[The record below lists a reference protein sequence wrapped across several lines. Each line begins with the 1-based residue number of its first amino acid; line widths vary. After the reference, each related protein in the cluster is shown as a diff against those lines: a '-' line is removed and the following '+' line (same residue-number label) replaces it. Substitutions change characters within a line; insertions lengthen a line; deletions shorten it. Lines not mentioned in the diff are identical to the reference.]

1 MGTFVY
7 ISGNHICY
15 MGLPMVYGL
24 WLLIGNTFLIGIIHK
39 VVNWWSFVGILWVE
53 VGIYNGFMVKYMGEV
68 GIYQDILI

>member
-15 MGLPMVYGL
+15 MGFLMVYGL